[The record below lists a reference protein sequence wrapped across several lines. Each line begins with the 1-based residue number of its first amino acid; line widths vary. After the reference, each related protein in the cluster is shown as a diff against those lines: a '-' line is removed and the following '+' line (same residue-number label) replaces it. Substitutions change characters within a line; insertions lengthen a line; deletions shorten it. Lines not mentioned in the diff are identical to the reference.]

1 MIYIGRRRRTEHV
14 DAWTSLKKPT
24 KDDAEIFLM
33 LTQTF
38 RGTESDEGMQWFLSE
53 FNVKDYDEYKA
64 KYPANSAGHRNVG
77 NILGQF
83 EVAGV
88 LVSHGLL
95 NENLYFDTSGIG
107 FAWSKLE
114 KVVQG
119 MQKEMGPALWEN
131 AAWLAER
138 QKQWAKDVWKPGL
151 AWKQDRPGTTSRK
164 KR

>member
-1 MIYIGRRRRTEHV
+1 MPTRG
-14 DAWTSLKKPT
+14 SSSKKKPT

-38 RGTESDEGMQWFLSE
+38 RGPESDEAMQWFMSE
-53 FNVKDYDEYKA
+53 FNVKDYDDYKS
-64 KYPANSAGHRNVG
+64 KYPGNSAEHRSIG
-77 NILGQF
+77 KILGQF

-88 LVSHGLL
+88 LVSQGLI
-95 NENLYFDTSGIG
+95 NEDLYFDTSGIG

-151 AWKQDRPGTTSRK
+151 AWKPDRPGATTKPRK
-164 KR
+164 GR